1 MRMKGKTA
9 IFNYKDT
16 FSLCDTLRP
25 IIYQGV
31 KKFRDTLKKRCDD
44 DEYWSHPYFSDVPNL
59 AEEDYGDYWFTIL
72 DQIVEGFSYD
82 YFIIPLDDEDKHE
95 KIKNAYDLLGKYF
108 NHLWW

>member
-31 KKFRDTLKKRCDD
+31 KKFRDTLKKRRDND
-44 DEYWSHPYFSDVPNL
+44 KYWCHPYFSNVPNL
-59 AEEDYGDYWFTIL
+59 EEKDFGDHWFDIL
-72 DQIVEGFSYD
+72 DQIVEGFSFD
-82 YFIIPLDDEDKHE
+82 YYEVDLDDKETFE
-95 KIKNAYDLLGKYF
+95 KIENANYLLGKYF